1 MYDAHFSTRKTP
13 VDQPIPGKP
22 MVKNTDGG
30 GYVFAVNDLTRF
42 ERFLILGSEGGSYY
56 ASERELTVENAQAAL
71 RLFAQPD
78 SGMIA
83 LGFLVGIS
91 QSGRAPRNE
100 PALFA
105 LAMATASPHVDI
117 RRKAWESLPLVA
129 RTGTH
134 LFQFAQYRQAFG
146 GWGPLTRKGIGAWYT
161 AKTPRNVAFQML
173 KYQQREGWS
182 HRDLL
187 RLSHAQG
194 SPEHNAIFSAVTHP
208 TNEPVQIYGSGVGMG
223 TRLVRETRTP
233 AGVLALI
240 ESGALPPIFKGV
252 QIAAQATTAAE
263 VASAIETYDLQR
275 EMIPTLWHTDP
286 QVLVA
291 LFQKQPM
298 TAMIRNLG
306 NLSKAGVLAPF
317 SDVAKEVCARLTD
330 ETRIE
335 KARLHPLQIL
345 MAQRT
350 YGSGHGRRGKG
361 EWTVTPQVVAAL
373 EECLTL
379 SFKYAPKTGKRW
391 LLGVDVSSSMGAHI
405 GDTGISS
412 CEMAALMALVI
423 AKQES
428 DYFIAGFAHT
438 FKDLKITAKDTFASA
453 CKKAYDSNFGSTQID
468 LPMTYALQKKIP
480 VDVFMVMTDN
490 EVNRGTHP
498 AQALVEYRQKMGLN
512 SKLVVC
518 AFTASEFSVADPSD
532 AGMLDVAG
540 LDTNVPMI
548 VADFATK

>member
-1 MYDAHFSTRKTP
+1 MYEQHFSTRNTP
-13 VDQPIPGKP
+13 INQPIPGKP

-30 GYVFAVNDLTRF
+30 GYVFAVDDLTRF
-42 ERFLILGSEGGSYY
+42 ERFLILGNEGGSYY
-56 ASERELTVENAQAAL
+56 ATERQLTIENAQTAL
-71 RLFAQPD
+71 RLFAD
-78 SGMIA
+78 ADGGMLA

-91 QSGRAPRNE
+91 TSGRAPKNE

-117 RRKAWESLPLVA
+117 RRKAWESLPHVA

-134 LFQFAQYRQAFG
+134 LFQFAQYREAFG

-161 AKTPRNVAFQML
+161 EKSPRNVAFQVL
-173 KYQQREGWS
+173 KYQQRNGWS

-187 RLSHAQG
+187 RLSHANG
-194 SPEHNAIFSAVTHP
+194 SAEHNAIFSAITHP
-208 TNEPVQIYGSGVGMG
+208 DAGEVAIGKP
-223 TRLVRETRTP
+223 VREVRAAP
-233 AGVLALI
+233 GMRALVD
-240 ESGALPPIFKGV
+240 EGLLPPIFKGV
-252 QIAAQATTAAE
+252 DFAKHATNAAQ
-263 VASAIETYDLQR
+263 VVNAIETYELQR
-275 EMIPTLWHTDP
+275 EMIPTQWHNDP
-286 QVLVA
+286 DVMVA

-317 SDVAKEVCARLTD
+317 SAVAKEVRARLRD
-330 ETRIE
+330 EE
-335 KARLHPLQIL
+335 KLAKARIHPLQIL

-350 YGSGHGRRGKG
+350 YASGHGRRGKG
-361 EWTVTPQVVAAL
+361 EWSVVPQVVEAL
-373 EECLTL
+373 EDALSL

-391 LLGVDVSSSMGAHI
+391 LLGIDVSSSMGSI
-405 GDTGISS
+405 VGDTGVSS

-423 AKQES
+423 AKQEE

-453 CKKAYDSNFGSTQID
+453 TKKAHDNNFGSTKLD
-468 LPMTYALQKKIP
+468 EPMTYALAHKIP
-480 VDVFMVMTDN
+480 VDVFMIMTDN
-490 EVNRGTHP
+490 ELNNGGHP
-498 AQALVEYRQKMGLN
+498 SQALVRYREKMGIN

-518 AFTASEFSVADPSD
+518 AFTATEFSVADPND
-532 AGMLDVAG
+532 AAMLDVVG

-548 VADFATK
+548 VADFAVK